1 MSDHVFLVVD
11 DLLPPNMTLCATYA
25 STITTMIG
33 KAALLKKRF
42 TNPAPKGGMAA
53 EWPPERG
60 RILARGLSS
69 ARVRAIR
76 EQPR

>member
-1 MSDHVFLVVD
+1 MSDHVFFCVE

-42 TNPAPKGGMAA
+42 TDPARRVEWRA
-53 EWPPERG
+53 ERPPNVV
-60 RILARGLSS
+60 AS
-69 ARVRAIR
+69 
-76 EQPR
+76 